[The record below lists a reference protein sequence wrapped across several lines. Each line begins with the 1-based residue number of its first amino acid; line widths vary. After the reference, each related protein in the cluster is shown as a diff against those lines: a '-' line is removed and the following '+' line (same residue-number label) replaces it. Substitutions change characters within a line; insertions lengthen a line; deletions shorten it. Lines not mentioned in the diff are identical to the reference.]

1 LGWLMIEEALA
12 SAEAVAGQE
21 GLDKTLTQLARA
33 IAGDAPNLALTVAR
47 GSSDHAASYFAYLT
61 MARAGV
67 PVVSLPMSLV
77 TLHRA
82 PLQVAGQLAVAVSQS
97 GQSPDVVE
105 TMMAL
110 EAARATTVAFVNVV
124 DSPLTRACQWLVPL
138 GAGVERSVA
147 ATKSYI
153 CALTALARLVG
164 HWRRDPMLLQ
174 ALLRL
179 PEQFV
184 KVAPADGERAIK
196 VLATAERAM
205 VIGRGL
211 GFAVA
216 LEAALKLKETSSI
229 QAEAFTSA
237 EVRHGPMSLVDAGY
251 PVLVFA
257 LRGPEQAGLLD
268 LARSVRARGAQV
280 ILAAPRDV
288 TERDITLNVADEE
301 ALDPILAIHAFYL
314 LVARVAEA
322 RGLDPDVP
330 RHLAKVTM
338 TR

>member
-1 LGWLMIEEALA
+1 
-12 SAEAVAGQE
+12 
-21 GLDKTLTQLARA
+21 
-33 IAGDAPNLALTVAR
+33 
-47 GSSDHAASYFAYLT
+47 
-61 MARAGV
+61 
-67 PVVSLPMSLV
+67 MSLV

-82 PLQVAGQLAVAVSQS
+82 PLVVAGQLAIGVSQS

-105 TMMAL
+105 TMAAL
-110 EAARATTVAFVNVV
+110 EAARATTVAFVNDVE
-124 DSPLTRACQWLVPL
+124 SPLARGCQWLVPL

-164 HWRRDPMLLQ
+164 HWRRDPPLLQ
-174 ALLRL
+174 ALARL
-179 PEQFV
+179 PEQFG
-184 KVAPADGERAIK
+184 KTAPADGARAVD

-205 VIGRGL
+205 VIGRGF

-229 QAEAFTSA
+229 QAEAFSSA
-237 EVRHGPMSLVDAGY
+237 EVRHGPLSLVGAGY
-251 PVLVFA
+251 PLLVFA
-257 LRGPEQAGLLD
+257 LRGPEQAGLLE
-268 LARSVRARGAQV
+268 LARSVRGQGARV
-280 ILAAPRDV
+280 ILAAPGDVPDRDLTLGV
-288 TERDITLNVADEE
+288 TDED

-330 RHLAKVTM
+330 RHLAKVTR